1 MLSGNLFLS
10 MLASGGGLSYG
21 SPAAASDRP
30 SRLILIW
37 LYLYVATHVSPTSH
51 DSLFRKLKTK
61 KALIS
66 QLGPFPIKL
75 SRLKRIGPVQAPR
88 LYSSIPAATHDP
100 IGTISA
106 PPSR

>member
-1 MLSGNLFLS
+1 
-10 MLASGGGLSYG
+10 MLASGGGLSHG

-37 LYLYVATHVSPTSH
+37 LYLYVSTHVSPTSH
-51 DSLFRKLKTK
+51 ECLFLKTK

-88 LYSSIPAATHDP
+88 LYSSIPAATHGP